1 MNGKIE
7 NSYINKISLS
17 STAWNKVPNSVHSRR
32 ITYGIKYKR
41 THAIGIRYG
50 IRHIK

>member
-1 MNGKIE
+1 MNGNIE

-17 STAWNKVPNSVHSRR
+17 STAWNKVQNSVHSQR
-32 ITYGIKYKR
+32 IMYRIKYKC
-41 THAIGIRYG
+41 THVIGIRYG